1 LGSRR
6 FALGD
11 AGIVMGIIVAKAVI
25 WCDHKLQKRRRADE
39 IMEDFIALSTILLA
53 YSLTELV
60 NGYGFLAVF
69 VAGVVVQKKYFT
81 NQDKRMAQ
89 LEFAEQLEKLLE
101 ITVVVLLG
109 TMLLINPMIEY
120 AWQSIAIA
128 FCLFVLIRPIGVW
141 LFNLNGY
148 LPRPTQYLI
157 GWFGIRGIGSIYYLA
172 YALGEG
178 ISGNIAEQ
186 ISWITFTVITISVVI
201 HGISAL
207 PLMNWYE
214 GKN

>member
-1 LGSRR
+1 MIW
-6 FALGD
+6 AIA
-11 AGIVMGIIVAKAVI
+11 AGLIMGFIVAKAVV
-25 WCDHKLQKRRRADE
+25 WCDQQIQKLRPAE
-39 IMEDFIALSTILLA
+39 HLLEDFIALSTILLA

-69 VAGVVVQKKYFT
+69 VAGLVVQRTYFT

-89 LEFAEQLEKLLE
+89 LEFTEQLEKLLE

-109 TMLLINPMIEY
+109 TMLLINPMINY

-128 FCLFVLIRPIGVW
+128 FCLFVLIRPLGVW
-141 LFNLNGY
+141 LFNLDGY

-207 PLMNWYE
+207 PLMNWYK